1 MYLLSTFNH
10 EELVMAIITVFPLVY
25 GALATMRWLTGHR
38 KALRFAFAGCIAQH
52 APALPEWYGPV
63 PLRTRPIIP
72 PCS

>member
-38 KALRFAFAGCIAQH
+38 KAPCVAEEEAGILEPLEQELRARRA
-52 APALPEWYGPV
+52 V
-63 PLRTRPIIP
+63 
-72 PCS
+72 